1 MIPALEDTV
10 SKEDLE
16 ACNCEQFSRSL
27 DIHIIVSSLQKYEY
41 TFNKTGS
48 PKSKFD
54 YALCLLR
61 SPYKADMQKASLLL
75 NELLSTDEQNERDYL
90 FHLSVVHTRLHEYV
104 EAERYCIRVKT
115 LYVVFLCIL
124 IQSPCV
130 PSLLSPDRYA
140 NRLYQTEPNN
150 AQVATLKSVILEKR
164 NSQAISDV
172 ATLSVVSVIA
182 GIAIFLLRGV
192 FRA

>member
-1 MIPALEDTV
+1 M
-10 SKEDLE
+10 
-16 ACNCEQFSRSL
+16 
-27 DIHIIVSSLQKYEY
+27 LQKYEY

-61 SPYKADMQKASLLL
+61 SPYKSDMQKASLLL
-75 NELLSTDEQNERDYL
+75 NELLSSDEQNERDYL

-104 EAERYCIRVKT
+104 EAERY
-115 LYVVFLCIL
+115 
-124 IQSPCV
+124 
-130 PSLLSPDRYA
+130 A
-140 NRLYQTEPNN
+140 ERLYNTEPNN
-150 AQVATLKSVILEKR
+150 AQVATLRSVILEKR

-192 FRA
+192 FKA